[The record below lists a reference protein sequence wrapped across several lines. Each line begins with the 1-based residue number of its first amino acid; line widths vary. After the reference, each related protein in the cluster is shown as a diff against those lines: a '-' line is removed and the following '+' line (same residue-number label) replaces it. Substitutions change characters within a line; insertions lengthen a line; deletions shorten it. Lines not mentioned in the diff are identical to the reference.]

1 MTKQE
6 NPLRKYLSKK
16 VFNRLRV
23 LTIISIVLFVAAFYE
38 VVVNDFKI
46 LYALTSIILGIC
58 VGIIVSRMYHLSWDD
73 ETNQVVSNM
82 DWIGA
87 IIFILYIIFM
97 IARSIVVGYW
107 VHGTTYMGIIIS
119 ITAGV
124 MIGRITGTRHTLSKI
139 KNDLESIKKSL
150 VS

>member
-1 MTKQE
+1 MTTQE

-23 LTIISIVLFVAAFYE
+23 LTIISIVLLVATVYE
-38 VVVNDFKI
+38 MVVNDFNI
-46 LYALTSIILGIC
+46 IYALTSIIFGIC

-73 ETNQVVSNM
+73 ETNQVISNM

-87 IIFILYIIFM
+87 IIFILYIVFM

-107 VHGTTYMGIIIS
+107 VHGNTYIGIIIS

-124 MIGRITGTRHTLSKI
+124 MIGRIMGTSHSLSRIMK
-139 KNDLESIKKSL
+139 DLESIKKTL
-150 VS
+150 VN